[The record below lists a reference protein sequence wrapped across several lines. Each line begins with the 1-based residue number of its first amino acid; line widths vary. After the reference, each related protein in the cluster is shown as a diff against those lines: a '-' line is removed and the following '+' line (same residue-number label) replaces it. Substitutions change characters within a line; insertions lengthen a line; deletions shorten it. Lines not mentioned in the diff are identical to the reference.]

1 MNRRRFL
8 EITGLAAAAAAVQA
22 CAASVYGIADGPP
35 DGATDGA
42 TDGAPRSD
50 ARPPSPDARTD
61 GAAVDATAAFVVA
74 TAFTVILEDTSC
86 SGHNHSI
93 RVEPRGY
100 GADEIV
106 EYLSGSHLLQFSTRE
121 LAQLAAGQRIP
132 FSTIGP
138 GPGHGHCG
146 SAWRRELGP
155 TTPPVTEQ
163 CVLRATAT
171 CERRR

>member
-22 CAASVYGIADGPP
+22 CAASVYGIADGPA

-42 TDGAPRSD
+42 TDGDS
-50 ARPPSPDARTD
+50 RPPSDAQRD
-61 GAAVDATAAFVVA
+61 GAADATAAFVVA
-74 TAFTVILEDTSC
+74 TAFAVILEDTSC

-93 RVEPRGY
+93 RVEARAY

-106 EYLSGSHLLQFSTRE
+106 SYSGGSHLLQFSTRE
-121 LAQLAAGQRIP
+121 LSQLAAGERIP

>member
-35 DGATDGA
+35 DGAIDGA
-42 TDGAPRSD
+42 TDDAPRGDSG
-50 ARPPSPDARTD
+50 PPSADARTD
-61 GAAVDATAAFVVA
+61 TAADATAALVVA

-93 RVEPRGY
+93 RVEARAY
-100 GADEIV
+100 GADELV
-106 EYLSGSHLLQFSTRE
+106 PYLSGSHLLKFSSRE
-121 LAQLAAGQRIP
+121 LAQLAAGERIP
-132 FSTIGP
+132 FSTVGP

-155 TTPPVTEQ
+155 TTPPVAEQ